1 MYQTMQQTMK
11 TALVTGAGGGIGYT
25 TALEFARR
33 GYQLALCDVAG
44 GGAERVAD
52 EIRSAGGIAEGWS
65 ANIGIGDE
73 VRAMFAAI
81 LERYGRLDVAFN
93 NAGVSGGRI
102 PLMDAEEADFDQ
114 CIQTN
119 LKGTWLCMKY
129 EIQQMLRQGAG
140 VIVNNCSIIGL
151 NAGVGAAYCASK
163 HGVAGLTKSA
173 ALVYAQQG
181 VRVNAVCPGL
191 IEAGLGKKL
200 IARFEKA
207 GEADKLYAT
216 IPAGRPGSAEEVA
229 KAVLWLCSD
238 EASFV
243 HGHMLPVDGGYNA
256 H

>member
-1 MYQTMQQTMK
+1 MGQEIK
-11 TALVTGAGGGIGYT
+11 TALVTGAGNGIGYT

-33 GYQLALCDVAG
+33 GY
-44 GGAERVAD
+44 RVAVCD
-52 EIRSAGGIAEGWS
+52 IDQASAARTAEAIRAMDGTAESWGLD
-65 ANIGIGDE
+65 IGIGDE
-73 VRAMFAAI
+73 VRALFRSVI
-81 LERYGRLDVAFN
+81 ERYGHLDAAFN
-93 NAGVSGGRI
+93 NAGVSGGRRA
-102 PLMDAEEADFDQ
+102 LMDAEEADFDQ

-129 EIQQMLRQGAG
+129 EIEHMLTRGRG

-163 HGVAGLTKSA
+163 HGIAGLTKSA
-173 ALVYAQQG
+173 ALVYASQG

-200 IARFEKA
+200 IDRFEREGKA
-207 GEADKLYAT
+207 AKLYDT
-216 IPAGRPGSAEEVA
+216 IPAGRAGQAEEVA

-238 EASFV
+238 DASFV
-243 HGHMLPVDGGYNA
+243 HGHMLPIDGGYNA

>member
-1 MYQTMQQTMK
+1 MEHDFK
-11 TALVTGAGGGIGYT
+11 TALITGAGNGIGYT
-25 TALEFARR
+25 TALEFSQR
-33 GYQLALCDVAG
+33 GYQVMVCDIDAAA
-44 GGAERVAD
+44 AERTAA
-52 EIRSAGGIAEGWS
+52 EIRAAGGIAESRGV
-65 ANIGIGDE
+65 NIGIGDE
-73 VRAMFAAI
+73 VRSLFRAMI
-81 LERYGRLDVAFN
+81 ERFGRIDAAFN

-129 EIQQMLRQGAG
+129 EIEQMLKQGDG

-173 ALVYAQQG
+173 ALVYAGKG

-200 IARFEKA
+200 ISRFERE
-207 GEADKLYAT
+207 GNSNRLYET
-216 IPAGRPGSAEEVA
+216 IPVGRAGQADEVA
-229 KAVLWLCSD
+229 KAVLWLCSP

-243 HGHMLPVDGGYNA
+243 HGHMLPIDGGYNA